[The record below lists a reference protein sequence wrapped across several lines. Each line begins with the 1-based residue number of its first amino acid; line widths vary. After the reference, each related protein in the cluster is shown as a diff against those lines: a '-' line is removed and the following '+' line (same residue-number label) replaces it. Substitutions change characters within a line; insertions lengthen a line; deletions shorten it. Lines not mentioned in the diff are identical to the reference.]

1 MSEGL
6 QLVGDVDQSV
16 DWNAIIDQDFL
27 PKDLQKPL

>member
-1 MSEGL
+1 
-6 QLVGDVDQSV
+6 LVGDVDQPV